1 MSPAANPSHHLYVTQ
16 SQLST
21 AGTSNTGKLARI
33 PNISVSSSGS
43 NAATGHSERASS
55 ATATSLFSDVTKGG
69 TSSHHSGGR
78 RKSDRG
84 IAVEFEKTPSI
95 VKDKVSAIEKHTTT
109 AAANAPE
116 KMMTAHGEVAV
127 RHTAARKHS
136 SMSSFL
142 GPTKA
147 SAERDI
153 SMVVES
159 SKKLFESFA
168 YDGPETSSAGNSPP
182 PMGMVMGV
190 DRDRDRVNQRVHPEE
205 KEGASLSRSSSYRK
219 LLLSSDFTRS
229 RGSAFKEAG
238 LLSSLSSPSRYST
251 EGPCSVSSPQVTP
264 HDPC

>member
-1 MSPAANPSHHLYVTQ
+1 
-16 SQLST
+16 LST

-69 TSSHHSGGR
+69 SSSHHSCGR

-95 VKDKVSAIEKHTTT
+95 VKDKVSAIEKHAITTT
-109 AAANAPE
+109 SNAPE
-116 KMMTAHGEVAV
+116 KMISAHGEVAV
-127 RHTAARKHS
+127 RHPSTRKHS
-136 SMSSFL
+136 GMSSYL
-142 GPTKA
+142 AAPTKT

-190 DRDRDRVNQRVHPEE
+190 DRDRDRVSQRAHPEE

-219 LLLSSDFTRS
+219 LLLSSDFNRS
-229 RGSAFKEAG
+229 RGSAFKEGG